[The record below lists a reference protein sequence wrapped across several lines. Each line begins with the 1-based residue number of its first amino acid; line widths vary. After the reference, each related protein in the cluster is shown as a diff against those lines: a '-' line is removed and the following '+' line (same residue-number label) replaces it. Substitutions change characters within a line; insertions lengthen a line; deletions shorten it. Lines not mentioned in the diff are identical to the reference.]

1 MKSAHIPKK
10 YYCYLKTE
18 RTKKR
23 DEAVLLNYI
32 KVTFVEDYQ
41 TLLKCLK
48 EGDTAIF
55 YDVLELDRDGTK
67 DYSEIVNYYKEIMNT
82 GAELMFEKSTSCDS
96 GVISVAVNDFAD
108 KGILKGT
115 KESAFQAILELQI
128 QTYILALETTSE
140 MKRTANVVASKVDG
154 KHLGRPAGSRSE
166 SDKAKKNKDY
176 ILKESVDFNGKMAV
190 GVVIKNLGISRQT
203 YYNYKKQL
211 LDNGGKNI

>member
-1 MKSAHIPKK
+1 MKSVHIPEK

-23 DEAVLLNYI
+23 DEAVLLHYK

-41 TLLKCLK
+41 ALLEYLE

-55 YDVLELDRDGTK
+55 YDVLELDKEGKK
-67 DYSEIVNYYKEIMNT
+67 DSSEIASYYKEIIDT

-96 GVISVAVNDFAD
+96 MVIDIAVDDFAN

-211 LDNGGKNI
+211 LDGGKNI